1 MANSF
6 SGFEQ
11 ISCGQ
16 QLKHHSLKV
25 HQPVSLL
32 VVPLGPVIFL
42 GSLASWI
49 PFSSLLYMPASN
61 PHSSTFSYAGHFS
74 PLLTCLPQDPPAS
87 PFSTGRPEVSLNW
100 LPQQNSHLWCKHG
113 PYPTLRK
120 HGCRFLNHDF
130 FLLYVHFSVTTLS
143 AIASSNGKHYFI
155 SQSFQFWCPME
166 IFKSI

>member
-1 MANSF
+1 
-6 SGFEQ
+6 
-11 ISCGQ
+11 
-16 QLKHHSLKV
+16 
-25 HQPVSLL
+25 
-32 VVPLGPVIFL
+32 
-42 GSLASWI
+42 
-49 PFSSLLYMPASN
+49 MPASN

-143 AIASSNGKHYFI
+143 AIASSNGKHYFLSHSPSSSDVLWKFSNLSKLLNGGLYLEEPAEKQREVGGIFLCFLLHRFAHSPSSTVNMSI
-155 SQSFQFWCPME
+155 SL
-166 IFKSI
+166 